1 MPEFHCKL
9 DQSGLP
15 LEHIW
20 SHTIGSDHARMALR
34 ADWQA
39 QMRRVREEL
48 GMRYVRFHGIL
59 DDDMADLLDEQGKQS
74 YGFFNADQVFDFLRS
89 IDMRPFVE
97 LSFMPG
103 VLASGDKVVFQ
114 YRGNVTPPKDPQ
126 GWADL
131 VSQAVR
137 HWVQRYGIAEV
148 RQWFFEVWNE
158 PNLEAFWTG
167 GQSGYFELYR
177 HTVNAIKAIDPELRV
192 GGPATANDEW
202 ITDFMAFCDRE
213 KLPYDFLSTHHY
225 PTDAL
230 GKPGDDTETQ
240 LSLATRGVLRQRT
253 LQTCA
258 AAAKTPVYYTEWCS
272 AANPGGHRHDEPYAA
287 AFVVKNFLDVADLVQ
302 AYSYWTFSDIFAEN
316 YFSSVPFHGGFGLL
330 TITGIAKPTY
340 RGMQL
345 LARLGHERLSVIGS
359 HATVDVSVI
368 RGEHRLTVLLTNHAF
383 PKHPI
388 STEQVRITLQGGQ
401 PPAGA
406 YVERI
411 DEDHCNPRR
420 VWEAMGSPK
429 YPDDAQRQRLQESS
443 ALQREPMTCKSTPGE
458 TLLEIDL
465 PAHAVAAITLE
476 YSNSPLEMHQSE
488 TQNSAGDVG
497 LLDEIQ
503 RDSFQ

>member
-1 MPEFHCKL
+1 MPEFHCQL
-9 DQSGLP
+9 DQAGAR

-39 QMRRVREEL
+39 QMRRAHEEL
-48 GMRYVRFHGIL
+48 GIRYVRFHGIL
-59 DDDMADLLDEQGKQS
+59 DDDMADLLDEEGKRL

-89 IDMRPFVE
+89 IGMRPFVE
-97 LSFMPG
+97 LSFMPTA
-103 VLASGDKVVFQ
+103 LASGDKVVFQ
-114 YRGNVTPPKDPQ
+114 YRGNVTPPKNPQ
-126 GWADL
+126 DWADL
-131 VSQAVR
+131 VGQAVQ

-158 PNLEAFWTG
+158 PNLDAFWTG
-167 GQSGYFELYR
+167 GQNGYFELYR
-177 HTVNAIKAIDPELRV
+177 HTVRAIKAIDSELRV

-202 ITDFMAFCDRE
+202 ITDFTDFCKRE
-213 KLPYDFLSTHHY
+213 SLPYDFISTHHY

-230 GKPGDDTETQ
+230 GKPGDDTEEQ
-240 LSLATRGVLRQRT
+240 LSLATRGVLHQRT
-253 LQTCA
+253 LETCA
-258 AAAKTPVYYTEWCS
+258 AAAASPVYYTEWCS
-272 AANPGGHRHDEPYAA
+272 SSNPFFHRHDEPYAA
-287 AFVVKNFLDVADLVQ
+287 AFIVKNFLDVADLVK

-345 LARLGHERLSVIGS
+345 LGRLGHERLFTTGS

-368 RGEHRLTVLLTNHAF
+368 RGEHQLTVLLTNHAF

-388 STEQVRITLQGGQ
+388 SMEQVKITLTGGQ
-401 PPAGA
+401 ACTKA

-420 VWEAMGSPK
+420 VWESMGSPE
-429 YPDDAQRQRLQESS
+429 YPSTEQQQQLHEAS
-443 ALQREPMTCKSTPGE
+443 ALRREVMLCKSAQGE
-458 TLLEIDL
+458 TVLEINL

-476 YSNSPLEMHQSE
+476 YPH
-488 TQNSAGDVG
+488 
-497 LLDEIQ
+497 
-503 RDSFQ
+503 